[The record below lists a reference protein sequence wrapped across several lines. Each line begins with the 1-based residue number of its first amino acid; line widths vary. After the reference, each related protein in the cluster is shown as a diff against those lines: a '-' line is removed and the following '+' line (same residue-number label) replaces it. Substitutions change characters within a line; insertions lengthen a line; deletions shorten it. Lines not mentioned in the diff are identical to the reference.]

1 MAIIQPIDYRGYL
14 NQGRASLGADL
25 ATIGTALGKAFGK
38 NQQEEAAALAAA
50 QYAADI
56 KAALDNPTPQAFAG
70 LALKYPKQ
78 REAFK
83 QGWDQLS
90 EGDRKAESDTMSQAY
105 SALLAGKGDI
115 AADVV
120 QRQIDARK
128 NSGLDTSQ
136 YDNALKLIKESPD
149 RAQAMLGFT
158 LSHLG
163 DPKTFASQFAALGKE
178 QREQQLQPIEVR
190 KAIADA
196 ATAESGQAIKAVE
209 AKYADSVALQEA
221 AKRGWDIKKI
231 IADIDIGKENNR
243 IAALNAATAREGNS
257 LRRQELQAK
266 LDEAKEARETKI
278 RERVVDAENAA
289 SSMDNMVNTVDRILN
304 MAVDKETGKPTSLV
318 RAATGPIDSRT
329 PTIQRDVADLE
340 SLVETVGA
348 QAFLAQ
354 IPNIK
359 GMGALSNAEG
369 EKLQAALQNFS
380 LRQSPEQM
388 ISNLK
393 EAQRLIMKGRKNL
406 ETRTG
411 VKLSA
416 PDTPNVEPSGA
427 EIDALL
433 KKYGGR

>member
-1 MAIIQPIDYRGYL
+1 MAIGPIDY
-14 NQGRASLGADL
+14 LGAMPQQDFL
-25 ATIGTALGKAFGK
+25 KDIQGGLQLGAGIAQIQA
-38 NQQEEAAALAAA
+38 QQRAQQAAQERAA
-50 QYAADI
+50 QYKVDLSD
-56 KAALDNPTPQAFAG
+56 ALKSPTPQAFAA
-70 LALKYPKQ
+70 LTLKYPEN

-83 QGWDQLS
+83 QGWDQLN
-90 EGDRKAESDTMSQAY
+90 EGDRKAESNTMSQAY

-149 RAQAMLGFT
+149 GAKAMLGFT
-158 LSHLG
+158 LAHIS
-163 DPKTFASQFAALGKE
+163 DPKTFASQFTALGKE
-178 QREQQLQPIEVR
+178 QREQQRQPIEMR
-190 KAIADA
+190 K
-196 ATAESGQAIKAVE
+196 ATAEAGAAESDQAIKAVE
-209 AKYADSVALQEA
+209 AKYADSVALQEI

-231 IADIDIGKENNR
+231 VADIDLGKENNR

-289 SSMDNMVNTVDRILN
+289 SSMDNMVNTVDRILG
-304 MAVDKETGKPTSLV
+304 MAVDKESGKPTSLV

-359 GMGALSNAEG
+359 GMGALSNTEG

-416 PDTPNVEPSGA
+416 PDTPNAEPSGA